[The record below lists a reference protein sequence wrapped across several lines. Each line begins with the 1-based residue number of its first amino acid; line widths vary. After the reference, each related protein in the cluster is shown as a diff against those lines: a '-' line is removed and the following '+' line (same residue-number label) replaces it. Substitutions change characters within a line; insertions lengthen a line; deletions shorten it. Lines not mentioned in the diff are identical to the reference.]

1 MKTPSTFKL
10 SKKNK
15 TLIAMLPFKSEEYR
29 SAFKKNMIQAQY
41 IRDTSERH
49 VLGASTKGK
58 DE

>member
-15 TLIAMLPFKSEEYR
+15 TLIAMLPFKNEELR
-29 SAFKKNMIQAQY
+29 SAFRKNMIQAQY
-41 IRDTSERH
+41 IYSTSERWMMG
-49 VLGASTKGK
+49 VNAKGK